1 MAAPVSLQASL
12 LQVPLQRRLRSPCR
26 AASIS
31 PAHRSDEILEQLPD
45 AAPER
50 RVETG
55 EGLDGLTL
63 AIWWRDEHQ
72 LVVEVHRQ
80 LTGVVDLT
88 GSVNL
93 GLLAD
98 AVGCEA
104 LLVQR
109 RSRNRSV
116 GRGLPMNAP
125 RRWAS

>member
-1 MAAPVSLQASL
+1 MP
-12 LQVPLQRRLRSPCR
+12 RRATCR
-26 AASIS
+26 D
-31 PAHRSDEILEQLPD
+31 RCGPD
-45 AAPER
+45 S
-50 RVETG
+50 
-55 EGLDGLTL
+55 LTL

-104 LLVQR
+104 LFVHG
-109 RSRNRSV
+109 
-116 GRGLPMNAP
+116 GRGIDRSA
-125 RRWAS
+125 RSAHECASAAGILMVSRLVAGPPVVTALLAAKPADGTGGTAA